1 MSKTESEL
9 YFIPMA
15 PLNPL
20 VKLARMG
27 QYAQAYSNWVACC
40 RLRWN
45 SGKPTGKMRTVHFRS
60 GLQMQVRE
68 GTPDMSVI
76 SEVFLIGA
84 YASAEKIIANVKGP
98 CSVVDLGANIGAFT
112 LRCAFACPNAQVH
125 AYEPGPQNARLLA
138 ANIELNPAL
147 RDRIQRFEEAASNQT
162 GTAYW
167 HFNEANPGASSM
179 TESPQDVPVQTRRF
193 DEILAR
199 CESPIA
205 LVKIDIEGSEYALL
219 DATTRETWASIP
231 AVMVE
236 LHDDP
241 AGHSNPETWL
251 RRMAEFGFTH
261 RRREFTTLLLTRKPL

>member
-1 MSKTESEL
+1 
-9 YFIPMA
+9 MA

-27 QYAQAYSNWVACC
+27 QYVRAYSNWLACC

-45 SGKPTGKMRTVHFRS
+45 LSKPTGEMRTVHFRN
-60 GLQMQVRE
+60 GLKMQVRE
-68 GTPDMSVI
+68 GTPDMSVV

-84 YASAEKIIANVKGP
+84 YASAEKVIAEINGP

-112 LRCAFACPNAQVH
+112 LRCALVRPDAQIH
-125 AYEPGPQNARLLA
+125 AYEPGPQNARILA

-147 RDRIQRFEEAASNQT
+147 RDRIQFFEEAASDQT

-167 HFNEANPGASSM
+167 HFDAENPGASSM
-179 TESPQDVPVQTRRF
+179 TDSPQDVPVQTRRF

-205 LVKIDIEGSEYALL
+205 LVKIDIEGSEYLLL
-219 DATTRETWASIP
+219 DSTTRETWEPVP

-241 AGHSNPETWL
+241 AGHSSPENWL